1 MIVVQIGIAGDRPC
15 GWAYQPRR
23 DDDEPGDVCS
33 GNVQGTQN
41 QTILYV
47 ANLVLE
53 RIGVLKPKKCGAPDA
68 DGANVVIQASQTY
81 LIKGMNGQH
90 DGRANRELWDSLR
103 ETYRQRSLEGF
114 VVCWQHIPATE
125 NPMREPASTAMRE
138 CEPIS
143 LSTSEAAVAKKAP
156 WEEE

>member
-1 MIVVQIGIAGDRPC
+1 MLVVQIGIAGDRPC

-23 DDDEPGDVCS
+23 DDDELGRIIHGS
-33 GNVQGTQN
+33 VQGTQN

-53 RIGVLKPKKCGAPDA
+53 RIGVLKPKKCGAVGA

-81 LIKGMNGQH
+81 LVNRMTGRH
-90 DGRANRELWDSLR
+90 EGRANPELWNALL
-103 ETYRQRSLEGF
+103 ETTRQRSLAGF
-114 VVCWQHIPATE
+114 VIRWQHIPATE

-138 CEPIS
+138 CAPIL
-143 LSTSEAAVAKKAP
+143 LSTPEATAAKRSP